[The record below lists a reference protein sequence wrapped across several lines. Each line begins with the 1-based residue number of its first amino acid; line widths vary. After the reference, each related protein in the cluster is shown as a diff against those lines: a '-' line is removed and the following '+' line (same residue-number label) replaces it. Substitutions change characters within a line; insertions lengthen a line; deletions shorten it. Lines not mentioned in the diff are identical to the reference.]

1 MVIDTKKYFEINNS
15 FSQKLVYHLGSEAG
29 FFSEY
34 NNMILAMLYCLKH
47 KIKFILYSKD
57 ANFGFEKGWQ
67 DYFLPFCEETS
78 NTGHSAYNERQSNNQ
93 HPFNY
98 KLKRSLFKLKT
109 GTNYLTSDLWDK
121 FHNKK
126 FENEYFNI
134 PLLEINGNILQAC
147 AKLIQLTWHYK
158 TETEIE
164 INELIKSLNIPT
176 NYIGLHIRCGDKI
189 NESEKIEVDRY
200 FDIVKQNSDLKDV
213 FVLTDDYRVLIELK
227 IKYPSWNFYSFC
239 EENERGYFHA
249 AFSKSK
255 NENIKKKLLKL
266 FISIDLLSRSE
277 HFIGTYSSNPGMYL
291 GMRMNKDKMH
301 GVDIEHWTIW

>member
-1 MVIDTKKYFEINNS
+1 VINQYHKLNSSFKK
-15 FSQKLVYHLGSEAG
+15 KLVYHIGSEAG

-47 KIKFILYSKD
+47 KIKFVLYSKN

-78 NTGHSAYNERQSNNQ
+78 NKGHSAYNERQSNNQ

-126 FENEYFNI
+126 FEKEYFNI
-134 PLLEINGNILQAC
+134 PLLEINGNILHAC

-164 INELIKSLNIPT
+164 INELIKSLNIPAQ
-176 NYIGLHIRCGDKI
+176 YIGLHIRCGDKQV
-189 NESEKIEVDRY
+189 EYEKLEVDRY
-200 FDIVKQNSDLKDV
+200 FEIAQQNSDLKDV
-213 FVLTDDYRVLIELK
+213 FVSTDDYRVIIELR
-227 IKYPSWNFYSFC
+227 IKFPTWNFFALC
-239 EENERGYFHA
+239 EENERGYFQND
-249 AFSKSK
+249 FSNLS
-255 NENIKKKLLKL
+255 KKLKKNKIISL
-266 FISIDLLSRSE
+266 FASVDLLSQAIP
-277 HFIGTYSSNPGMYL
+277 FIGTYSSNIGMYL
-291 GMRMNKDKMH
+291 GMRMKINRVF
-301 GVDIEHWTIW
+301 GVDLEKWTIW